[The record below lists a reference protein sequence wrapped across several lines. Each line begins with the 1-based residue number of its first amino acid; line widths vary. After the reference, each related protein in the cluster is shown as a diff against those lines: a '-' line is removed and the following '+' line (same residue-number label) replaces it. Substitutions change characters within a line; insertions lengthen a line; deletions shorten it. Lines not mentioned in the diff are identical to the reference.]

1 MLTID
6 LADLPP
12 TFREALSKREGEAL
26 AIGYPLAIMV
36 KDGVTGI
43 FPVGLISASATRT
56 EGVLEITPL

>member
-1 MLTID
+1 MLTIE

-43 FPVGLISASATRT
+43 
-56 EGVLEITPL
+56 